1 MMFPKTSRWLTAK
14 DTPTHETKLDGTASD
29 SHNTVW
35 VHTTGDTMGAV
46 GSEAGKLSG
55 HDWKRWA
62 AGVARSAAMAALTYA
77 ADNVAGLGLSPLQV
91 LLALS

>member
-1 MMFPKTSRWLTAK
+1 M
-14 DTPTHETKLDGTASD
+14 GT
-29 SHNTVW
+29 
-35 VHTTGDTMGAV
+35 V

-55 HDWKRWA
+55 HDVRRWA

-91 LLALS
+91 LIASQILNAALDILRRKIADTRVIPVEPAK

>member
-1 MMFPKTSRWLTAK
+1 
-14 DTPTHETKLDGTASD
+14 
-29 SHNTVW
+29 
-35 VHTTGDTMGAV
+35 MGAV

-91 LLALS
+91 LILSQILSGALDLLRRKQADTRVVPVEPAK